1 MLTGI
6 VREYGQELLH
16 CDYSQWGYC
25 RMAPQHEEVIIT
37 GDEVFDFATYC
48 GGEHVPIFGITNFN
62 MRSTAADDT
71 ADQYVGVYNDS
82 NATQRSAARGRNA
95 RGVLPL
101 PLS

>member
-6 VREYGQELLH
+6 VREHGEELLY

-25 RMAPQHEEVIIT
+25 RMVSQHDEVIIT

-62 MRSTAADDT
+62 SEPCHGTGTFDA
-71 ADQYVGVYNDS
+71 
-82 NATQRSAARGRNA
+82 
-95 RGVLPL
+95 
-101 PLS
+101 